1 MIQMFPRD
9 ARVVFI
15 GDSITAENK
24 VMQWVINSYKETY
37 NNSGIR
43 FYNCGVAGGTADFA
57 VVSYEKDIMRYAPTH
72 AVVSFGINDS
82 RRDLLAEDRSEE
94 RLASLLDA
102 YEIYKAR
109 LSELVDKLLAD
120 GTDVILCTPVPY
132 DEYSDVSEPPL
143 KGGYA
148 LMLGYAEYVR
158 DLAKRKGVTLYDQH
172 EKISRLLS
180 TGLVSFPDRIHPDK
194 HGYFMMAREFLAEQ
208 GVDIGVERELP
219 EYFAKWH
226 SYVARL
232 RKVLASECMLL
243 GKVGKNF
250 DSPDDE
256 KISAMQV
263 RVDNED
269 FEKPV
274 FESFFRSYV
283 KDKPVEAELYTLI
296 DEMYEQE
303 IL

>member
-1 MIQMFPRD
+1 M
-9 ARVVFI
+9 
-15 GDSITAENK
+15 
-24 VMQWVINSYKETY
+24 
-37 NNSGIR
+37 
-43 FYNCGVAGGTADFA
+43 
-57 VVSYEKDIMRYAPTH
+57 
-72 AVVSFGINDS
+72 
-82 RRDLLAEDRSEE
+82 
-94 RLASLLDA
+94 
-102 YEIYKAR
+102 
-109 LSELVDKLLAD
+109 
-120 GTDVILCTPVPY
+120 
-132 DEYSDVSEPPL
+132 
-143 KGGYA
+143 
-148 LMLGYAEYVR
+148 R

>member
-148 LMLGYAEYVR
+148 LMLG
-158 DLAKRKGVTLYDQH
+158 
-172 EKISRLLS
+172 
-180 TGLVSFPDRIHPDK
+180 
-194 HGYFMMAREFLAEQ
+194 
-208 GVDIGVERELP
+208 
-219 EYFAKWH
+219 
-226 SYVARL
+226 
-232 RKVLASECMLL
+232 
-243 GKVGKNF
+243 
-250 DSPDDE
+250 
-256 KISAMQV
+256 
-263 RVDNED
+263 
-269 FEKPV
+269 
-274 FESFFRSYV
+274 
-283 KDKPVEAELYTLI
+283 
-296 DEMYEQE
+296 
-303 IL
+303 